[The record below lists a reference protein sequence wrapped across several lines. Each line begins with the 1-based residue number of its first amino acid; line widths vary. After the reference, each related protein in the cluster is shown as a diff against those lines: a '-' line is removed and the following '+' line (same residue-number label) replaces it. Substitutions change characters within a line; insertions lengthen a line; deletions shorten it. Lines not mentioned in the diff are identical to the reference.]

1 MKSFLAKL
9 KGDKKNKSTTTTPS
23 TPTKPTA
30 APATSAPAPTTTT
43 TNPTTAASAAFIAD
57 MTEKSESFFK
67 AIEARRTYYALK
79 PETTLT
85 DAQLQSIVERAVKH
99 TPTSFNMQ
107 HTRAVLVTKDVKNKV
122 WDTIKEIKTKDETE
136 DHAKATSEKI
146 DNVFKA
152 GYGTV
157 LFFSDESVVNGWG
170 SQMPMYAEAF
180 KVWDAHASGM
190 LQYNVWTALEL
201 EGHGANLQHLAEG
214 SEPIQEGIRKVLG
227 LPDSWHNSALLN
239 FGVPAAPAGDKQ
251 FAPIEERVK
260 VVTSA

>member
-23 TPTKPTA
+23 TPTKPTP
-30 APATSAPAPTTTT
+30 APATSAPAPTTNTT
-43 TNPTTAASAAFIAD
+43 TASAAFIAD

-122 WDTIKEIKTKDETE
+122 WDTIKEIKTKDETGE
-136 DHAKATSEKI
+136 WHGGVTDTHTHEHTYPSLRSPSTSSFSSSSSYYHLPRSPSIPATRVPCS
-146 DNVFKA
+146 
-152 GYGTV
+152 
-157 LFFSDESVVNGWG
+157 S
-170 SQMPMYAEAF
+170 
-180 KVWDAHASGM
+180 
-190 LQYNVWTALEL
+190 LE
-201 EGHGANLQHLAEG
+201 
-214 SEPIQEGIRKVLG
+214 PR
-227 LPDSWHNSALLN
+227 
-239 FGVPAAPAGDKQ
+239 
-251 FAPIEERVK
+251 
-260 VVTSA
+260 